1 MTRCFSTAALR
12 VQTTQTNN
20 SVEVLLSNLLQN
32 QRFFFF
38 FALGNFPPLRSMN
51 SSKALSQIKHVFTHF
66 DILTHLKL
74 VQLSQFKLCRMSEVF
89 KKKFHQHLFPAHN
102 WSSSMKEVYFGE
114 SSILDSVDRS
124 PHVHPL
130 LHCCCGNLCPALCA
144 AAIKQL
150 YFVERGGWR
159 RPVGWKVNYRHSVDD
174 ENH

>member
-1 MTRCFSTAALR
+1 
-12 VQTTQTNN
+12 
-20 SVEVLLSNLLQN
+20 
-32 QRFFFF
+32 
-38 FALGNFPPLRSMN
+38 
-51 SSKALSQIKHVFTHF
+51 
-66 DILTHLKL
+66 
-74 VQLSQFKLCRMSEVF
+74 MSEVF

-174 ENH
+174 ENHWPLMHEVVSRQGSVGSFFREYCRTQLFLVYSAVFHPIL